1 MSARRNA
8 SRSTGLLILGFAAVC
23 WGAPSDAP
31 ISTSVA
37 ARFVGQK
44 KVVEATVEAAE
55 RDGNVVHLSLGKA
68 PHVLTVSLI
77 VGLLSDFP
85 PDPEHY
91 YLGKN
96 VRVTGK
102 IESFRDA
109 PEITLHDAARIQ
121 ILADAM
127 AVSARPEARQES
139 AASTPSLHEQVESLT
154 ERMRLLEE
162 RVRQLEHPAPR

>member
-8 SRSTGLLILGFAAVC
+8 SLTTGLLILGFAAVC
-23 WGAPSDAP
+23 WAVPPDGP

-37 ARFVGQK
+37 ALFVGQE
-44 KVVEATVEAAE
+44 KVVEATVEAAQ
-55 RDGNVVHLSLGKA
+55 RDGNVVHLRLGKA
-68 PHVLTVSLI
+68 PHVLTVSLV

-91 YLGKN
+91 YLAKN

-109 PEITLHDAARIQ
+109 PEITLHDAAHIQ
-121 ILADAM
+121 ILDA
-127 AVSARPEARQES
+127 AVPVSARP
-139 AASTPSLHEQVESLT
+139 
-154 ERMRLLEE
+154 
-162 RVRQLEHPAPR
+162 